1 MVIVPTATQKLL
13 LTQET
18 PRNSADCVPTGS
30 AAGVAIDH
38 ADPFHCSMS
47 ATVVVDPSTIPT
59 AMQNE
64 GPAHETL
71 WRNATPPGSGALT
84 DAHDE
89 PFHCSIN
96 AL

>member
-1 MVIVPTATQKLL
+1 
-13 LTQET
+13 
-18 PRNSADCVPTGS
+18 
-30 AAGVAIDH
+30 
-38 ADPFHCSMS
+38 MS